1 MKKGALANPENAQK
15 MKMQQK
21 REVKLR
27 QQKPS
32 ETIASGKEKN
42 VLFESQASECCGGG
56 SSEGGSQSNSTIHD
70 NDNSRHNIKS

>member
-1 MKKGALANPENAQK
+1 MSKWSSQGATMKKGALANPENAPK

-42 VLFESQASECCGGG
+42 VLFESRFTLYT
-56 SSEGGSQSNSTIHD
+56 EGTIYLHM
-70 NDNSRHNIKS
+70 HI

>member
-1 MKKGALANPENAQK
+1 MNKGALANPENAQK

-32 ETIASGKEKN
+32 EKITSRKERS
-42 VLFESQASECCGGG
+42 VLFEPRFTLYTHG
-56 SSEGGSQSNSTIHD
+56 TVYLHM
-70 NDNSRHNIKS
+70 HL